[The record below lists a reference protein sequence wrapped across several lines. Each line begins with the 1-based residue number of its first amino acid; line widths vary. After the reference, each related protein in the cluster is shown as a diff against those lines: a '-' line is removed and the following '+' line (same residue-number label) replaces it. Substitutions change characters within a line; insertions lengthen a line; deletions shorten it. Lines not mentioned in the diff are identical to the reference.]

1 MLPEITVP
9 PAEKHA
15 PPYTYLERR
24 LAAYRLEKE
33 LSLNDELAVVKA
45 QKEAVKAALMGKE
58 APASQETGKEFGPDR
73 FVHLLSVLL
82 KRQFAPHE
90 RLLIQT
96 CWRHYGPFPE
106 ELVRTTAGRLLGEG
120 QSDLSA
126 YLDALRLA
134 AH

>member
-1 MLPEITVP
+1 
-9 PAEKHA
+9 
-15 PPYTYLERR
+15 
-24 LAAYRLEKE
+24 
-33 LSLNDELAVVKA
+33 
-45 QKEAVKAALMGKE
+45 MGKA

-90 RLLIQT
+90 RLLMHT
-96 CWRHYGPFPE
+96 CWRHYGPFSE
-106 ELVRTTAGRLLGEG
+106 ELVRTTVGRLLGEG

-134 AH
+134 THFPS